1 MERMT
6 RNDAAAYL
14 GVDPQTITNWVNKG
28 LLGGYN
34 DKSSK
39 RFWVNADDVKKY
51 SEKYKML
58 SISEDLLDREQKELL
73 ASERKVNTKI
83 QMLMHDAL
91 NVSSFSYDKIGGSLC
106 ALLELTAQYGLRE
119 KKIMQAFFNG
129 DRISDIADNFELS
142 RERVRQIVIKAIRKF
157 NYAIEEFVDL
167 KLENNSLKEE
177 IKNVK
182 MQFIMQEGKKE
193 EEQPEDV
200 PPSLFSIRLV
210 NCNLPV
216 RVLNVTKAADIDTIG
231 DLVQYSKLDMI
242 KFRNFGKKSLM
253 QLDEFIHEMG
263 LEWGM
268 DKAKIYARGI
278 QRMKDDSYIEELF
291 GKHLADITSD
301 IEKKYNLSPAEAM
314 KRAYS
319 EMKRYVGFKEKSNE

>member
-58 SISEDLLDREQKELL
+58 SVTEDLLDREQKELL
-73 ASERKVNTKI
+73 ASERKVNAKI

-106 ALLELTAQYGLRE
+106 TLLELTSQGGMRE

-129 DRISDIADNFELS
+129 DRISNIAEELELS
-142 RERVRQIVIKAIRKF
+142 RERVRQIVVKAIRKF
-157 NYAIEEFVDL
+157 NYAIKELADL
-167 KLENNSLKEE
+167 KQENNSLKEE

-182 MQFIMQEGKKE
+182 MQLIMQEGEE
-193 EEQPEDV
+193 EEQSEDV
-200 PPSLFSIRLV
+200 PPSVFSIRLV

-231 DLVQYSKLDMI
+231 DLVQYSKFEMV

-278 QRMKDDSYIEELF
+278 QRMKDDTYIEELF
-291 GKHLADITSD
+291 RMHLADITSD
-301 IEKKYNLSPAEAM
+301 IEEKYNLSPAEAM

-319 EMKRYVGFKEKSNE
+319 EMKRYVGHKENNNE

>member
-58 SISEDLLDREQKELL
+58 SVSEDLLDREQKELL
-73 ASERKVNTKI
+73 ASERKVNAKM

-106 ALLELTAQYGLRE
+106 ALLELTSQGGMRE

-129 DRISDIADNFELS
+129 DRISNIAEEFELS
-142 RERVRQIVIKAIRKF
+142 RERVRQIVIKAVRKF
-157 NYAIEEFVDL
+157 NYAIKELADL
-167 KLENNSLKEE
+167 KQENNSLKEE

-182 MQFIMQEGKKE
+182 MQLIMQEGEE
-193 EEQPEDV
+193 EEQSEDV
-200 PPSLFSIRLV
+200 PPSVFSIRLV

-231 DLVQYSKLDMI
+231 DLVQYSKFEMV

-278 QRMKDDSYIEELF
+278 QRMKDDTYIEELF
-291 GKHLADITSD
+291 RMHLADITSD
-301 IEKKYNLSPAEAM
+301 IEEKYNLSPAEAM

-319 EMKRYVGFKEKSNE
+319 EMKRYVGHKENNNE

>member
-1 MERMT
+1 
-6 RNDAAAYL
+6 
-14 GVDPQTITNWVNKG
+14 
-28 LLGGYN
+28 
-34 DKSSK
+34 
-39 RFWVNADDVKKY
+39 
-51 SEKYKML
+51 
-58 SISEDLLDREQKELL
+58 
-73 ASERKVNTKI
+73 
-83 QMLMHDAL
+83 
-91 NVSSFSYDKIGGSLC
+91 
-106 ALLELTAQYGLRE
+106 
-119 KKIMQAFFNG
+119 
-129 DRISDIADNFELS
+129 
-142 RERVRQIVIKAIRKF
+142 
-157 NYAIEEFVDL
+157 
-167 KLENNSLKEE
+167 
-177 IKNVK
+177 
-182 MQFIMQEGKKE
+182 MQEGEKE
-193 EEQPEDV
+193 EEQSEDV
-200 PPSLFSIRLV
+200 PPSVFSIRLV

-231 DLVQYSKLDMI
+231 DLVQYSKFDMV

-314 KRAYS
+314 KRSYS

>member
-58 SISEDLLDREQKELL
+58 SVSEDLLDREQKELL
-73 ASERKVNTKI
+73 ASERKVNAKM

-106 ALLELTAQYGLRE
+106 TLLELTSQGGMRE
-119 KKIMQAFFNG
+119 KKIMQSFFNG
-129 DRISDIADNFELS
+129 DRISNIAEELELS
-142 RERVRQIVIKAIRKF
+142 RERVRQIVVKAIRKF
-157 NYAIEEFVDL
+157 NYAIKELADL
-167 KLENNSLKEE
+167 KQENNSLKEE

-182 MQFIMQEGKKE
+182 MQLIMQEGE
-193 EEQPEDV
+193 EEQSEDV
-200 PPSLFSIRLV
+200 PPSVFSIRLV

-231 DLVQYSKLDMI
+231 DLVQYSKFEMV

-268 DKAKIYARGI
+268 DKAKIYARGV
-278 QRMKDDSYIEELF
+278 QRMKDDTYIEELF
-291 GKHLADITSD
+291 RIHLADITSD

>member
-58 SISEDLLDREQKELL
+58 SVSEDLLDREQKELL
-73 ASERKVNTKI
+73 ASERKVNAKM

-106 ALLELTAQYGLRE
+106 TLLELTSQGGMRE

-129 DRISDIADNFELS
+129 DRISNIAEELELS
-142 RERVRQIVIKAIRKF
+142 RERVRQIVVKAIRKF
-157 NYAIEEFVDL
+157 NYAIKELADL
-167 KLENNSLKEE
+167 KQENNSLKEE

-182 MQFIMQEGKKE
+182 MQLIMQEGEE
-193 EEQPEDV
+193 EEQSEDV
-200 PPSLFSIRLV
+200 PPSVFSIRLV

-231 DLVQYSKLDMI
+231 DLVQYSKFEMV
-242 KFRNFGKKSLM
+242 KFRNLGKKSLM

-278 QRMKDDSYIEELF
+278 QRMKDDTYIEELF
-291 GKHLADITSD
+291 RMHLADITSD
-301 IEKKYNLSPAEAM
+301 IEEKYNLSPAEAM

-319 EMKRYVGFKEKSNE
+319 EMKRYVGHKENNNE

>member
-14 GVDPQTITNWVNKG
+14 GVEPQTITNWVNKG

-58 SISEDLLDREQKELL
+58 SVSEDLLDREQKELL
-73 ASERKVNTKI
+73 ASERKVNAKM
-83 QMLMHDAL
+83 QMLMQDAL

-106 ALLELTAQYGLRE
+106 TLLELTSQGGMRE

-129 DRISDIADNFELS
+129 DRISNIAEELELS
-142 RERVRQIVIKAIRKF
+142 RERVRQIVVKTIRKF
-157 NYAIEEFVDL
+157 NYAIKELADL
-167 KLENNSLKEE
+167 KQENNSLKEE

-182 MQFIMQEGKKE
+182 MQLIMQEGEE
-193 EEQPEDV
+193 EEQSEDV
-200 PPSLFSIRLV
+200 PPSVFSIRLV

-231 DLVQYSKLDMI
+231 DLVQYSKFEMV

-253 QLDEFIHEMG
+253 QLDEFIHKMG

-278 QRMKDDSYIEELF
+278 QRMKDDTYIEELF
-291 GKHLADITSD
+291 RMHLADITSD
-301 IEKKYNLSPAEAM
+301 IEEKYNLSPAEAM

-319 EMKRYVGFKEKSNE
+319 EMKRYVGHKENNNE

>member
-58 SISEDLLDREQKELL
+58 SVSEDLLDREQKELL
-73 ASERKVNTKI
+73 AGERKVNAKI

-106 ALLELTAQYGLRE
+106 TLLELTSQGGMRE

-129 DRISDIADNFELS
+129 DRISNIAYEFGLS

-157 NYAIEEFVDL
+157 NYSIEELADL
-167 KLENNSLKEE
+167 KQENNSLKEE

-182 MQFIMQEGKKE
+182 MQLIMQEGEE
-193 EEQPEDV
+193 EEQSEDV
-200 PPSLFSIRLV
+200 PPSVFSIRLV

-231 DLVQYSKLDMI
+231 DLVQYSKFEMV

-278 QRMKDDSYIEELF
+278 QRMKDDTYIEELF
-291 GKHLADITSD
+291 RMHLADITSD
-301 IEKKYNLSPAEAM
+301 IEEKYNLSPAEAM

-319 EMKRYVGFKEKSNE
+319 ELKRYVGHKENNNE

>member
-58 SISEDLLDREQKELL
+58 SVTEDLLDREQKELL
-73 ASERKVNTKI
+73 ASERKVNAKI

-106 ALLELTAQYGLRE
+106 TLLELTSQGGMRE

-129 DRISDIADNFELS
+129 DRISNIAYEFGLS

-157 NYAIEEFVDL
+157 NYSIEELADL
-167 KLENNSLKEE
+167 KQENNSLKEE

-182 MQFIMQEGKKE
+182 MQLIMQEGEE
-193 EEQPEDV
+193 EEQSEDV
-200 PPSLFSIRLV
+200 PPSAFSIRLV

-231 DLVQYSKLDMI
+231 DLVQYSKFEMV

-268 DKAKIYARGI
+268 NKAKIYARGV
-278 QRMKDDSYIEELF
+278 QRMKDDTYIEELF
-291 GKHLADITSD
+291 RIHLADITSD

>member
-58 SISEDLLDREQKELL
+58 SVTEDLLDREQKELL
-73 ASERKVNTKI
+73 ASERKVNAKI

-106 ALLELTAQYGLRE
+106 TLLELTSQGGMRE

-129 DRISDIADNFELS
+129 DRISNIAYEFGLS

-157 NYAIEEFVDL
+157 NYSIEELADL
-167 KLENNSLKEE
+167 KQENNSLKEE

-182 MQFIMQEGKKE
+182 MQLIMQEGEE
-193 EEQPEDV
+193 EEQSEDV
-200 PPSLFSIRLV
+200 PPSVFSIRLV

-231 DLVQYSKLDMI
+231 DLVQYSKFEMV

-268 DKAKIYARGI
+268 DKAKIYARGV
-278 QRMKDDSYIEELF
+278 QRMKDDTYIEELF
-291 GKHLADITSD
+291 RIHLADITSD

>member
-1 MERMT
+1 
-6 RNDAAAYL
+6 
-14 GVDPQTITNWVNKG
+14 
-28 LLGGYN
+28 
-34 DKSSK
+34 
-39 RFWVNADDVKKY
+39 
-51 SEKYKML
+51 
-58 SISEDLLDREQKELL
+58 
-73 ASERKVNTKI
+73 
-83 QMLMHDAL
+83 
-91 NVSSFSYDKIGGSLC
+91 
-106 ALLELTAQYGLRE
+106 
-119 KKIMQAFFNG
+119 
-129 DRISDIADNFELS
+129 
-142 RERVRQIVIKAIRKF
+142 
-157 NYAIEEFVDL
+157 
-167 KLENNSLKEE
+167 
-177 IKNVK
+177 
-182 MQFIMQEGKKE
+182 MQEGEKE
-193 EEQPEDV
+193 EELSEDV
-200 PPSLFSIRLV
+200 PPSVFSIRLV

-231 DLVQYSKLDMI
+231 DLVQYSKFDMV

>member
-58 SISEDLLDREQKELL
+58 SVSEDLLDREQKELL
-73 ASERKVNTKI
+73 ASERKVNAKM

-106 ALLELTAQYGLRE
+106 ALLELTSQGGMRE

-129 DRISDIADNFELS
+129 DRISNIAYEFGLS

-157 NYAIEEFVDL
+157 NYSIEELADL
-167 KLENNSLKEE
+167 KQENNSLKEE

-182 MQFIMQEGKKE
+182 MQLIMQEGEE
-193 EEQPEDV
+193 EEQSEDV
-200 PPSLFSIRLV
+200 PPSVFSIRLV

-231 DLVQYSKLDMI
+231 DLVQYSKFEMV

-278 QRMKDDSYIEELF
+278 QRMKDDTYIEELF
-291 GKHLADITSD
+291 RMHLADITSD
-301 IEKKYNLSPAEAM
+301 IEEKYNLSPAEAM

-319 EMKRYVGFKEKSNE
+319 EMKRYVGHKENNNE

>member
-58 SISEDLLDREQKELL
+58 SVTEDLLDREQKELL
-73 ASERKVNTKI
+73 ASERKVNAKI

-106 ALLELTAQYGLRE
+106 TLLELTSQGGMRE

-129 DRISDIADNFELS
+129 DRISNIAYEFGLS

-157 NYAIEEFVDL
+157 NYAIEELADL
-167 KLENNSLKEE
+167 KQENNSLKEE

-182 MQFIMQEGKKE
+182 MQLIMQEGEKE
-193 EEQPEDV
+193 ELSEDV
-200 PPSLFSIRLV
+200 PPSVFSIRLV

-231 DLVQYSKLDMI
+231 DLVQYSKFEMV

-263 LEWGM
+263 LGWGM
-268 DKAKIYARGI
+268 DKAKIYARGV
-278 QRMKDDSYIEELF
+278 QRMKDDTYIEELF
-291 GKHLADITSD
+291 RIHLADITSD

>member
-1 MERMT
+1 
-6 RNDAAAYL
+6 
-14 GVDPQTITNWVNKG
+14 
-28 LLGGYN
+28 
-34 DKSSK
+34 
-39 RFWVNADDVKKY
+39 
-51 SEKYKML
+51 
-58 SISEDLLDREQKELL
+58 
-73 ASERKVNTKI
+73 
-83 QMLMHDAL
+83 MHDAL

-106 ALLELTAQYGLRE
+106 TLLELTSQGGMRE

-129 DRISDIADNFELS
+129 DRISNIAYEFGLS

-157 NYAIEEFVDL
+157 NYSIEELADL
-167 KLENNSLKEE
+167 KQENNSLKEE

-182 MQFIMQEGKKE
+182 MQLIMQEGEKE
-193 EEQPEDV
+193 EEHSDDV
-200 PPSLFSIRLV
+200 PPSVFSIRLV

-231 DLVQYSKLDMI
+231 DLVQYSKFEMV

-268 DKAKIYARGI
+268 DKAKIYARGV
-278 QRMKDDSYIEELF
+278 QRMKDDTYIEELF
-291 GKHLADITSD
+291 RIHLADITSD

>member
-1 MERMT
+1 MT

-58 SISEDLLDREQKELL
+58 SVSEDLLDREQKELL
-73 ASERKVNTKI
+73 AGERKVNAKI

-106 ALLELTAQYGLRE
+106 TLLELTSQGGMRE

-129 DRISDIADNFELS
+129 DRISNIAYEFGLS

-157 NYAIEEFVDL
+157 NYSIEELADL
-167 KLENNSLKEE
+167 KQENNSLKEE

-182 MQFIMQEGKKE
+182 MQLIMQEGE
-193 EEQPEDV
+193 EEEHSDDV
-200 PPSLFSIRLV
+200 PPSVFSIRLV

-231 DLVQYSKLDMI
+231 DLVQYSKFEMV

-268 DKAKIYARGI
+268 DKAKIYARGV
-278 QRMKDDSYIEELF
+278 QRMKDDTYIEELF
-291 GKHLADITSD
+291 RIHLADITSD

>member
-58 SISEDLLDREQKELL
+58 SVSENLLDREQKELL
-73 ASERKVNTKI
+73 ASERKVNAKM

-106 ALLELTAQYGLRE
+106 ALLELTSQGGMRE

-129 DRISDIADNFELS
+129 DRISNIAEELELS
-142 RERVRQIVIKAIRKF
+142 RERVRQIVVKAIRKF
-157 NYAIEEFVDL
+157 NYAIKELADL
-167 KLENNSLKEE
+167 KQENNSLKEE

-182 MQFIMQEGKKE
+182 MQLIMQEGEE
-193 EEQPEDV
+193 EEQSEDV
-200 PPSLFSIRLV
+200 PPSVFSIRLV
-210 NCNLPV
+210 SCNLPV

-231 DLVQYSKLDMI
+231 DLVQYSKFEMV

-268 DKAKIYARGI
+268 DKAKIYAMGI
-278 QRMKDDSYIEELF
+278 QRMKDDTYIEELF
-291 GKHLADITSD
+291 RMHLADITSD
-301 IEKKYNLSPAEAM
+301 IEEKYNLSPAEAM

-319 EMKRYVGFKEKSNE
+319 EMKRYVGHKENNNE

>member
-58 SISEDLLDREQKELL
+58 SVSEDLLDREQKELL
-73 ASERKVNTKI
+73 ASERKVNAKM

-106 ALLELTAQYGLRE
+106 ALLELTSQGGMRE

-129 DRISDIADNFELS
+129 DRISNIAEELELS
-142 RERVRQIVIKAIRKF
+142 RERVRQIVVKAIRKF
-157 NYAIEEFVDL
+157 NYAIKELADL
-167 KLENNSLKEE
+167 KQENNSLKEE

-182 MQFIMQEGKKE
+182 MQLIMQEGEE
-193 EEQPEDV
+193 EEQSEDV
-200 PPSLFSIRLV
+200 PPSVFSIRLI

-231 DLVQYSKLDMI
+231 DLVQYSKFEMV

-268 DKAKIYARGI
+268 DKAKIYARGV
-278 QRMKDDSYIEELF
+278 QRMKDDTYIEELF
-291 GKHLADITSD
+291 RIHLADITSD